1 MEAFDYLLSYDCMNT
16 QTNISNGIGAIK
28 RVIQENTIMKTQIIR
43 YNLTERGRKHRGT
56 ERNFD
61 LKAIADAINSPATQE
76 KVKNRDM
83 LGFYGHWARIKFGMN
98 PAEGGIADGKAQSL
112 EPAIVTVSLKADYQG
127 NVEHIA
133 EFLPTNAGQIA
144 YKLWQ
149 GKTGGFSS
157 AIDERKPE
165 FFGFDYVLEPNYSTN
180 RGFAFDSAFESAC
193 EGGICEVGMNRNDLD
208 DAIYEEQI
216 SGLNRLLDS
225 VTSEKEHQA
234 LFIEVLQGENEALKA
249 QIEADKQAAL
259 DNIEP
264 LRSPK
269 NPKKPKMIL
278 DFVAQAK
285 TFHQATLLE
294 RIAPKDTP
302 IIDAQDQQDYNQL
315 MQRMGVNR

>member
-1 MEAFDYLLSYDCMNT
+1 
-16 QTNISNGIGAIK
+16 
-28 RVIQENTIMKTQIIR
+28 MKTQVIR

-61 LKAIADAINSPATQE
+61 LKAIADAINSQSTQE

-83 LGFYGHWARIKFGMN
+83 FGFYGHWARIKFGMN

-127 NVEHIA
+127 NIEHVA

-165 FFGFDYVLEPNYSTN
+165 FFGFDYVLEPNYATN

-193 EGGICEVGMNRNDLD
+193 EGGICKVGMNRNDLD
-208 DAIYEEQI
+208 EAIYEEQI
-216 SGLNRLLDS
+216 NGLNQLLDA

-234 LFIEVLQGENEALKA
+234 LFIEVLQEENAALKA
-249 QIEADKQAAL
+249 KNEADKKTVL

-269 NPKKPKMIL
+269 TPKKPKLIL

-285 TFHQATLLE
+285 SFHSMTLLE
-294 RIAPKDTP
+294 RVEPKETKTVP
-302 IIDAQDQQDYNQL
+302 TQDVKEYNQL
-315 MQRMGVNR
+315 AQRMGFNR

>member
-1 MEAFDYLLSYDCMNT
+1 
-16 QTNISNGIGAIK
+16 
-28 RVIQENTIMKTQIIR
+28 MKTAVIR
-43 YNLTERGRKHRGT
+43 YNLQDRGRKYRGT

-112 EPAIVTVSLKADYQG
+112 EPAIVTTSLKADYQG
-127 NVEHIA
+127 NVEHVA

-144 YKLWQ
+144 FKLWQ

-165 FFGFDYVLEPNYSTN
+165 FYGFDYVLEPNYATN
-180 RGFAFDSAFESAC
+180 RGFTFDSAFEGAC
-193 EGGICEVGMNRNDLD
+193 EGGICKIGMNREDLD
-208 DAIYEEQI
+208 EAISEEQI
-216 SGLNRLLDS
+216 NGLNRLLDS
-225 VTSEKEHQA
+225 VTNEREH
-234 LFIEVLQGENEALKA
+234 LTLLVEVLQEENAALKA
-249 QIEADKQAAL
+249 QIEASKKAAL
-259 DNIEP
+259 DNVEP

-269 NPKKPKMIL
+269 TPKKPKLIL

-285 TFHQATLLE
+285 AFHSMPLLE
-294 RIAPKDTP
+294 RVEPKEAPTVP
-302 IIDAQDQQDYNQL
+302 EQDVKDYNQL
-315 MQRMGVNR
+315 LQRMGFNR